1 MASGAETINVEQQI
15 DAQPMSVYQMWVV
28 FFGALI
34 LFIDGLDVQLV
45 SYIGPKILTEWSISR
60 TLLGTIFSS
69 MIWGLLIGFAF
80 VAPLSIRFGHRP
92 LVILNMV
99 LFGLATMMAYFV
111 HDPTTMIALRV
122 VAGIGL
128 GGALPSGVALTGEYG
143 PKRLR
148 STCIALIY
156 CGYSLGTIAAGL
168 LAGALLERYGWRL
181 YMVAGGL
188 IPIAIAVFLY
198 FTLPESL
205 EYLIS
210 KGAPRMTIAR
220 LTKRLAPAADIGEAT
235 MFTVYGKRETA
246 LAVAQ
251 LFQNGRTLG
260 TLMLWAALFMNLMVI
275 FFVLQWLPSI
285 FTMVGYTQAQAT
297 TAATWA
303 TGGGILAALILGP
316 LMDWFGPYR
325 VIMVLFMVG
334 GAFLFFTGLSVHSA
348 AILATAVAFVA
359 MGCTS
364 GIQKCI
370 NALMVFFYPTALRST
385 GLGWAFGVGRFGAML
400 GPILAGFLFDRKW
413 PVDQVFDVYAIPM
426 IIGGL
431 AILVMYL
438 TYREPKNAMVS
449 SAVVGGMAPASRGSR

>member
-1 MASGAETINVEQQI
+1 MVSGAETINVEQQI
-15 DAQPMSVYQMWVV
+15 DSQPMNGYQMMVV
-28 FFGALI
+28 VLGGLI

-45 SYIGPKILTEWSISR
+45 SYIGPKILTEWGISR

-92 LVILNMV
+92 LVLINMV
-99 LFGLATMMAYFV
+99 LFGLATMMVYFV
-111 HDPTTMIALRV
+111 SDPTSMIVLRV
-122 VAGIGL
+122 LAGIGL

-143 PKRLR
+143 PKRRR

-156 CGYSLGTIAAGL
+156 CGYSFGTIAAGL
-168 LAGALLERYGWRL
+168 LASALMARYGWRI

-188 IPIAIAVFLY
+188 IPIAIAVLLY
-198 FTLPESL
+198 FTLPESM
-205 EYLIS
+205 EFLIS
-210 KGAPRMTIAR
+210 KGAPRKTIAR
-220 LTKRLAPAADIGEAT
+220 LVERVAPGAEIGERT
-235 MFTVYGKRETA
+235 TFTVHDKRESA

-260 TLMLWAALFMNLMVI
+260 TLMLWLSLFMNLMVI

-285 FTMVGYTQAQAT
+285 FVMVGYTHPQAT

-303 TGGGILAALILGP
+303 TGGGIVAALILGP
-316 LMDWFGPYR
+316 LMDRFGPYR
-325 VIMVLFMVG
+325 VIMVLFMIG
-334 GAFLFFTGLSVHSA
+334 GAFLFLTGISVHSA
-348 AILATAVAFVA
+348 AILVTAAAFVA
-359 MGCTS
+359 MGCVS

-385 GLGWAFGVGRFGAML
+385 GLGWAFGVGRFGAMI
-400 GPILAGFLFDRKW
+400 GPVLAGFLFDHKW
-413 PVDQVFDVYAIPM
+413 PVHQVFDVYAIPM

-438 TYREPKNAMVS
+438 SYREAKAADTG
-449 SAVVGGMAPASRGSR
+449 AVPVGGLESRALQ

>member
-15 DAQPMSVYQMWVV
+15 DSQPMSGYQMWVV
-28 FFGALI
+28 FFGGLI

-45 SYIGPKILTEWSISR
+45 SYIGPKILTEWDLSR

-69 MIWGLLIGFAF
+69 MIWGLLLGFAF

-92 LVILNMV
+92 VVLLNMV
-99 LFGLATMMAYFV
+99 LFGLATMAAYFI
-111 HDPTTMIALRV
+111 HDPTAMIVLRV
-122 VAGIGL
+122 VTGIGL

-143 PKRLR
+143 PKRRR

-168 LAGALLERYGWRL
+168 LAGALIGRYGWRM
-181 YMVAGGL
+181 YMMAGGL
-188 IPIAIAVFLY
+188 IPIAIAIFLY

-205 EYLIS
+205 EFLIS
-210 KGAPRMTIAR
+210 KGAPRKTIAR
-220 LTKRLAPAADIGEAT
+220 LVKRIAPAADIGERT
-235 MFTVYGKRETA
+235 TFTLYDKRKA
-246 LAVAQ
+246 GLAVAQ
-251 LFQNGRTLG
+251 LFQNGRSLG
-260 TLMLWAALFMNLMVI
+260 TLMLWLALFMNLMVI

-303 TGGGILAALILGP
+303 TGGGIVAALILGP

-334 GAFLFFTGLSVHSA
+334 GALLFFTGLSVHSA
-348 AILATAVAFVA
+348 AILVTAVAFVA
-359 MGCTS
+359 VGCVS

-385 GLGWAFGVGRFGAML
+385 GLGWAFGVGRFGAMI
-400 GPILAGFLFDRKW
+400 GPVLAGFLFDRKW
-413 PVDQVFDVYAIPM
+413 PVEQVFDVYAIPM

-438 TYREPKNAMVS
+438 TYREA
-449 SAVVGGMAPASRGSR
+449 